1 MITKVKRNTSL
12 TQALQQE
19 FNRNGSGGLTIQ
31 REDGHADISMYP
43 VGNETK
49 AKLQLFLERL
59 GLAVAGYGYACHERA
74 NADIEI
80 GSNSSVSPLS
90 RKGWDALCTLWDANR
105 LDMNTQQ
112 YGCCAYHMSGRLVA
126 PYGIVD
132 NRNSQSGTSAKT
144 WGTMRSGVMA

>member
-1 MITKVKRNTSL
+1 MTAKTKRNIPLS
-12 TQALQQE
+12 QALQEE

-31 REDGHADISMYP
+31 REDGHADISMYT
-43 VGNETK
+43 VRGDSMK
-49 AKLQLFLERL
+49 SKLQIFLENL
-59 GLAVAGYGYACHERA
+59 ELIVTGYGCRERTS
-74 NADIEI
+74 ADIEI

-112 YGCCAYHMSGRLVA
+112 YGCCAYYLSGRLVA

-132 NRNSQSGTSAKT
+132 NRKSQSGTSAKP
-144 WGTMRSGVMA
+144 WGTMRSGVMD